1 MRIFFSAGEPSGD
14 LHAANL
20 VRELRQ
26 RGPLEAVGLGS
37 RRMQADGCR
46 LLRDM
51 SELAVMGLFPVLAK
65 LPEFLRL
72 LAQVKRE
79 LDERRPDAVVL
90 IDFPGFNWHVAR
102 AAKQRGIPVFYYGL
116 PQLWAWASWR
126 VSKVRRYVD
135 HALCKLPFEEA
146 WFRDRGCRATY
157 IGHPYFDELREQKLD
172 DAFVASVQS
181 PPARLVTILPGSR
194 THEVRYNLPLLLK
207 AAARVR
213 REVRGVR
220 LAVASYN
227 ERQGALARDLVAA
240 GPVPAEVFVARTPEL
255 ISAAECCLACSGSVS
270 LELLFH
276 AKPSVIVYRVSWL
289 TYQMVRPLMQV
300 RHISL
305 VNLLNSEPL
314 FPEFPTWRDCSD
326 EVAKHAIGWLTDDA
340 SRRQLIEQLIAL
352 RERVAA
358 GGASAAAAD
367 YIARELSAPAIAF
380 SPPAPATAPAVPL
393 RRAS

>member
-20 VRELRQ
+20 VRELRK
-26 RGPLEAVGLGS
+26 RGPLEATGLGAA
-37 RRMQADGCR
+37 RMRAEGCE

-51 SELAVMGLFPVLAK
+51 SELAVMGFFPVIAK
-65 LPEFLRL
+65 LPEFFRL
-72 LAQVKRE
+72 LARVKRE

-102 AAKQRGIPVFYYGL
+102 AAKERGIPVFYYGL

-126 VSKVRRYVD
+126 VRKVQKYVD
-135 HALCKLPFEEA
+135 HALCKLPFEEK
-146 WFRDRGCRATY
+146 WFRDRGCNATY
-157 IGHPYFDELREQKLD
+157 IGHPYFDELREQRLD
-172 DAFVASVQS
+172 DSFIASVQS

-207 AAARVR
+207 AAAQVR

-227 ERQGALARDLVAA
+227 QRQATLARDLVAA
-240 GPVPAEVFVARTPEL
+240 GPVPAEVFVSRTPEL
-255 ISAAECCLACSGSVS
+255 IAAAECCLACSGSVS
-270 LELLFH
+270 LELLHH

-289 TYQMVRPLMQV
+289 TYQLVRPLLHV

-305 VNLLNSEPL
+305 VNLLSEEPL

-326 EVAKHAIGWLTDDA
+326 EVARYAIGWLTDDA
-340 SRRQLIEQLIAL
+340 SRQGVVDRLIAL
-352 RERVAA
+352 RESVAA

-367 YIARELSAPAIAF
+367 YITRELREPTVGFVTASAAGR
-380 SPPAPATAPAVPL
+380 VPL

>member
-20 VRELRQ
+20 LRELRR
-26 RGPLEAVGLGS
+26 RGPIDAVGLGS
-37 RRMQADGCR
+37 ARLREEGCQ

-51 SELAVMGLFPVLAK
+51 SELAVMGFFPVIAK
-65 LPEFLRL
+65 LPEFFRL
-72 LAQVKRE
+72 LARVKRE

-90 IDFPGFNWHVAR
+90 IDYPGFNWHVAR
-102 AAKQRGIPVFYYGL
+102 AAKERGIPVFYYGL

-126 VSKVRRYVD
+126 VRKVQKYVD

-157 IGHPYFDELREQKLD
+157 IGHPYFDELRTQQLD
-172 DAFVASVQS
+172 QPFIASFQS
-181 PPARLVTILPGSR
+181 PTSRLVTILPGSR

-207 AAARVR
+207 AAAQVR
-213 REVRGVR
+213 REVRNVR

-227 ERQGALARDLVAA
+227 DRQAALARQLVAS
-240 GPVPAEVFVARTPEL
+240 GPVPAEVFVNRTPEL

-270 LELLFH
+270 LELLYH
-276 AKPSVIVYRVSWL
+276 TKPSVIVYRVSWL
-289 TYQMVRPLMQV
+289 TYQLVRPLINV

-305 VNLLNSEPL
+305 VNLLSDQPL
-314 FPEFPTWRDCSD
+314 FPEFPTWRDCSN
-326 EVAKHAIGWLTDDA
+326 EVAHHAIRWLTDDA
-340 SRRQLIEQLIAL
+340 SRDQLTQQLAGL
-352 RERVAA
+352 RSKLAA
-358 GGASAAAAD
+358 SGASSAAAN
-367 YIARELSAPAIAF
+367 YILRELRPQT
-380 SPPAPATAPAVPL
+380 TAPYGAGVLPAHPLPL